1 MSWSLYL
8 FALVGITILQGGLIN
23 QVDLRVGGIQPIDL
37 FLMLMLVYALRVPGG
52 DARLAAFGI
61 GLMQDLCGLG
71 PVGAGAISFGLSA
84 SLLVLLRENIRTTWW
99 IARFVLALTAAILAQ
114 VLISAY
120 ALFWL
125 HSAAGVSNL
134 VLMTMV
140 TATVAALVAA
150 SLPSADSQRLHA
162 VYRGR

>member
-37 FLMLMLVYALRVPGG
+37 FLMLMLAYALRVPGG

-71 PVGAGAISFGLSA
+71 PIGAGAISFGLAA

-99 IARFVLALTAAILAQ
+99 IARFVLALTAAVLAQ
-114 VLISAY
+114 TLISTY
-120 ALFWL
+120 ALVWL
-125 HSAAGVSNL
+125 QSAAGVSHL
-134 VLMTMV
+134 VLMTLV
-140 TATVAALVAA
+140 TATVAALVTA
-150 SLPSADSQRLHA
+150 SLPTADHHRSSAGF
-162 VYRGR
+162 RGR